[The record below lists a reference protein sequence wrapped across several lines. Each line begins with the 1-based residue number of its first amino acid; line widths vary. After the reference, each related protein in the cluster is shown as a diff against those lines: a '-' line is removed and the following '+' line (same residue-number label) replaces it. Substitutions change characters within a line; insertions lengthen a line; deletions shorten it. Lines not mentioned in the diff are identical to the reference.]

1 MTKVAMI
8 NSSMINLAVN
18 ALLLALI
25 VISVVSPHA
34 AEASSCDAA
43 ENNVVPQLHNAEA
56 SPLQYQF
63 DSGATWELCWHMDP
77 QAGLVLSRVFYG
89 APTEPPRQVL
99 DAASIGQILFK
110 YDEDDVETQLLS
122 ETGLGGSEILQTD
135 NSLCEDGELVSGINE
150 QQICRGVRYINPL
163 SKVRRSES
171 TPRHEM
177 TLHAWS
183 RIGTH
188 LYQQLWR
195 LTEDGEIHPSVIFSG
210 QINRYTSD
218 PKFGVRLDDS
228 SRYASSASLLV
239 NWRLDFNINGTP
251 NNDQVDEVEFQL
263 SGPDTQERSINLV
276 NIEAE
281 TMRTTE
287 RESFRGWRIS
297 DSEVTS
303 VDDNSENSGVGYYL
317 DPQSSGHRYVSPN
330 HNWSRFDFFVTERHP
345 CEQLSSGNDLINDG
359 CSAELDS
366 YVNNQSITNSDIVVW
381 YSVSRHFTP
390 RREDFPAITA
400 TELSFSVL
408 PFDWSS
414 QSRFSPDIEVV
425 VDTPM
430 AQ

>member
-1 MTKVAMI
+1 MIELAMI
-8 NSSMINLAVN
+8 KLTINK
-18 ALLLALI
+18 
-25 VISVVSPHA
+25 SVVKKLLSALSLFFFLSPGMTLA
-34 AEASSCDAA
+34 ASCDAFESNAVA
-43 ENNVVPQLHNAEA
+43 ELHKAEA

-63 DSGATWELCWHMDP
+63 DSGATWELCWHIDA

-122 ETGLGGSEILQTD
+122 ETGLGGQEILQTD
-135 NSLCEDGELVSGINE
+135 SALCEDGELVSGING

-163 SKVRRSES
+163 AKVRRSES

-210 QINRYTSD
+210 RISRYTSD
-218 PKFGVRLDDS
+218 SRFGIRLDDS
-228 SRYASSASLLV
+228 DRYASSASLLV

-251 NNDQVDEVEFQL
+251 NNDQVDEVDFQL
-263 SGPDTQERSINLV
+263 SGPDTHER
-276 NIEAE
+276 NISLLGIESEA
-281 TMRTTE
+281 MRTTD

-297 DSEVTS
+297 DSEQV
-303 VDDNSENSGVGYYL
+303 SGDTGSRVGYYL
-317 DPQSSGHRYVSPN
+317 DPQSAGHRYISQN
-330 HNWSRFDFFVTERHP
+330 HLWSQFDFFVTERRP
-345 CEQLSSGNDLINDG
+345 CEQLSSGNDLISDG
-359 CSAELDS
+359 CGAELDT
-366 YVNNQSITNSDIVVW
+366 YVDNQSLTQSDIVVW

-390 RREDFPAITA
+390 RREDHPAISA
-400 TELSFSVL
+400 RELSFSII

-414 QSRFSPDIEVV
+414 QSMFSPDIEVDV
-425 VDTPM
+425 ERPM
-430 AQ
+430 TQ